1 MMTHDC
7 HKLNYNWLSMVFLIM
22 VLQVS
27 SSWGWF
33 FSSNKESNNAKGTPL
48 GENMMFSKD
57 SVAEFS
63 MEPFNNQRGTKL
75 VENARNKMIAAAPS
89 SCWQKAYQSLF
100 TGCSRSLA
108 DEESRNRFAWHLTE
122 CFLKHS
128 GRSPL
133 PYCDKASLVEKCL
146 KQVDQDA
153 VKIYLEYH
161 LETNSICHQLQI
173 EAFRHQTERLVNELK
188 KSAEYAEEKLES
200 IEERGELLLQSSK
213 NVHDALTNVDLR
225 TQQLAEASKDVENHV
240 NLVLNYSK
248 AVHEQS
254 LAIAASQAELSHDQ
268 VKMKE
273 SLDEGMAML
282 HDSYT
287 NLGREIT
294 NLRDEAVEI
303 EKEISRV
310 GDEMSS
316 KMNTLQTKA
325 DDIGNMAESS
335 IEKQKQLLDGQ
346 SMALSGLHLLT
357 ETQSKALEESRGTL
371 EKLAEF
377 GHRQQD
383 ELLQRQKQLQQAHD
397 HLVAN
402 SKTILAAQEAFESK
416 QASMF
421 LALDKLFAL
430 HNAMLLESR
439 MIKAFVVYT
448 LSFFLLYMLTST
460 KQTYNVRHRV
470 YIGLSITL
478 LIELLIIRWTS
489 YDIEK
494 QGEMIFLIR
503 FLSGALVLFQLGC
516 AIYTYRDFEVLNH
529 QMLLSLMEKVNW
541 MQKERELSWDTD
553 ADSEVG
559 WSSWVDTDLAD
570 DVDKLEDPDY
580 VCREEVGEN
589 SVETTSITKRYNLR
603 SRR

>member
-1 MMTHDC
+1 
-7 HKLNYNWLSMVFLIM
+7 
-22 VLQVS
+22 
-27 SSWGWF
+27 
-33 FSSNKESNNAKGTPL
+33 
-48 GENMMFSKD
+48 MMFFKD
-57 SVAEFS
+57 TVAEFS
-63 MEPFNNQRGTKL
+63 MEPFNNQRGIKL
-75 VENARNKMIAAAPS
+75 VENARNKMIAASPS
-89 SCWQKAYQSLF
+89 SCWQNAYHSLF
-100 TGCSRSLA
+100 SGCSRTLA
-108 DEESRNRFAWHLTE
+108 DEESRNRFAWHLTD

-133 PYCDKASLVEKCL
+133 PYCDHKTSLVEKCL

-153 VKIYLEYH
+153 VKVYLEYH

-200 IEERGELLLQSSK
+200 IEERGEQLLQNSK
-213 NVHDALTNVDLR
+213 HIHDSLTVVDLR

-240 NLVLNYSK
+240 NVVLNYSK

-254 LAIAASQAELSHDQ
+254 MAIAASQVELSQGQ

-273 SLDEGMAML
+273 NLDEGMAML

-310 GDEMSS
+310 GNAMSS
-316 KMNTLQTKA
+316 EMDTLQSKA
-325 DDIGNMAESS
+325 DDIGNMAENS

-346 SMALSGLHLLT
+346 SMALNGLHLLT

-371 EKLAEF
+371 QKLVEF
-377 GHRQQD
+377 GHKQQD
-383 ELLQRQKQLQQAHD
+383 ELLHRQKQLQQAHD

-402 SKTILAAQEAFESK
+402 SKTILEAQEAFESK

-421 LALDKLFAL
+421 IALDKLFAL

-439 MIKAFVVYT
+439 MIKAFVLYS
-448 LSFFLLYMLTST
+448 LSFFLLYMFTST

-478 LIELLIIRWTS
+478 LIELIIIRWTT
-489 YDIEK
+489 YDTQK
-494 QGEMIFLIR
+494 QGGVIFLVRSI
-503 FLSGALVLFQLGC
+503 SGAIVLFQLLY

-529 QMLLSLMEKVNW
+529 QMLLTLMEKVNW
-541 MQKERELSWDTD
+541 MQKQRELSWDTD
-553 ADSEVG
+553 ADSGVN
-559 WSSWVDTDLAD
+559 WSSWIDTDVSD
-570 DVDKLEDPDY
+570 DVDKLKDPDY
-580 VCREEVGEN
+580 LYHEEVGEN

-603 SRR
+603 NRH